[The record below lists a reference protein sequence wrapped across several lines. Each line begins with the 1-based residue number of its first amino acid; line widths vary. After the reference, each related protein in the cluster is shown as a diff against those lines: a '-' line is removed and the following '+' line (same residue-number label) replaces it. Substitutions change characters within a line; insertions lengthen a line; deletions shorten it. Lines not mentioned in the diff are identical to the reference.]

1 MDFDSDGQRLHFELN
16 GPGDGRPI
24 VLVHGFASHYRLN
37 WVGTR
42 WQDTLTNA
50 GFRVIGL
57 DCRGHGDSD
66 KPHDPSAYVVPVMAQ
81 DVRRLLDHL
90 DLPAADYLGFSM
102 GARIGMQCILDFPE
116 RIRKAVLGGAG
127 LVSHAGSDSIV
138 AAFRT
143 GKPDN
148 AMAKSFYDFAR
159 ARPQNDLEALA
170 ACFEAMSP
178 PLDRARLKQVTTP
191 ILVVAGSNDE
201 VVSGAD
207 ELVEMIPTARLVMV
221 PGRDH
226 LGTVSAH
233 EFKDAALAFLEEN

>member
-16 GPGDGRPI
+16 GPEDGRPI

-102 GARIGMQCILDFPE
+102 GARIGMQCVVDFPE
-116 RIRKAVLGGAG
+116 RIPKAVLGGAG
-127 LVSHAGSDSIV
+127 LVSNAGSASI
-138 AAFRT
+138 ARAFRT

-148 AMAKSFYDFAR
+148 AMAKSFYDFAK

-170 ACFEAMSP
+170 ACIEAMSP
-178 PLDRARLKQVTTP
+178 PIDTARLRQITTP
-191 ILVVAGSNDE
+191 ILIVVGANDE
-201 VVSGAD
+201 IVSGAD
-207 ELVEMIPTARLVMV
+207 ELVEMVPSSRLVIV

-226 LGTVSAH
+226 LGTVSAR
-233 EFKDAALAFLEEN
+233 EFKEAALEFLA